1 MFSTNTKRLL
11 KSFIAV
17 FTIDCFPPSCD
28 VCKSELVLSLV
39 YFHEL
44 TTLST
49 TAILLLANVFSICNL
64 CYARNNLSSLFQPP
78 RFSKFLISPCFT
90 IMFFYFYFFLS
101 KCSSH
106 SIPTNYLFFINMLFT
121 NNLYFSILISFEQ
134 RIIPRGISW

>member
-28 VCKSELVLSLV
+28 ICKSELVLSLV

-78 RFSKFLISPCFT
+78 RFSFYKWLSFW
-90 IMFFYFYFFLS
+90 FFHVLPS
-101 KCSSH
+101 C
-106 SIPTNYLFFINMLFT
+106 FFIFI
-121 NNLYFSILISFEQ
+121 FSSVNVLHIQSLQ
-134 RIIPRGISW
+134 IIFFWSTCCSQIIYTSAF